1 MIAFY
6 IVLKT
11 VLGRSWG
18 DLGLILGGLGGQ
30 NRAVATA
37 ALVFSKIDVLE
48 ENWCQDLSWGDLGS
62 IWVAKRGPR
71 RGLGE
76 GKVGIKKGKEK

>member
-11 VLGRSWG
+11 VLGRSWA

-37 ALVFSKIDVLE
+37 ALVFFQKSMCWKKTGVKTCLGTILNRFGSPKGV
-48 ENWCQDLSWGDLGS
+48 QDEALGRVS
-62 IWVAKRGPR
+62 LA
-71 RGLGE
+71 
-76 GKVGIKKGKEK
+76 